1 MTDRKKALLSTL
13 QATKLV
19 CVIRIRNCESLV
31 PVMEAL
37 YRGGVKIIEITSTTP
52 SFDLQ
57 IRAIR
62 EAFSLRPD
70 CFVGAG
76 TILTKNQADL
86 AAQARADFL
95 VSPVFDE
102 EVFNHCK
109 SLGLP
114 VMPGCMTPSESYR
127 AWKAGA
133 DVVKAFPGLVCT
145 PQWFSDIRGPLPM
158 IPMIPTG
165 NVNEITAPQYIKAG
179 AIAVGV
185 GKALASE
192 EEILAHDWAAIEQ
205 HARHYIELLSQ
216 C

>member
-62 EAFSLRPD
+62 EAFSSRPD

-76 TILTKNQADL
+76 TILTTNQADL
-86 AAQARADFL
+86 AAQVGADFL

-158 IPMIPTG
+158 IPMMPTG

-192 EEILAHDWAAIEQ
+192 EEILAHDWATIEQ
-205 HARHYIELLSQ
+205 HARQYVELLSQ

>member
-1 MTDRKKALLSTL
+1 MTNRKKALLTTL

-19 CVIRIRNCESLV
+19 CVIRISNSESLV

-52 SFDLQ
+52 SFNLQ

-62 EAFSLRPD
+62 EAFSSRP
-70 CFVGAG
+70 
-76 TILTKNQADL
+76 KNQADL
-86 AAQARADFL
+86 AAQAGADFL

-158 IPMIPTG
+158 IPMMPTG

-205 HARHYIELLSQ
+205 HARQYVELLSQ

>member
-1 MTDRKKALLSTL
+1 MTDRGKALLDTL

-19 CVIRIRNCESLV
+19 CVIRIKSNESLV

-37 YRGGVKIIEITSTTP
+37 YRGGVNIIEITSTTP
-52 SFDLQ
+52 NFDQQ

-62 EAFSLRPD
+62 EAFREIPD

-76 TILTKNQADL
+76 TILSAHQADL
-86 AAQARADFL
+86 AFQAGADFL
-95 VSPVFDE
+95 VSPIFDE

-114 VMPGCMTPSESYR
+114 VMPGCMTPSELYR

-158 IPMIPTG
+158 IPMMPTG

-192 EEILAHDWAAIEQ
+192 EEIIAHDWAAIEM
-205 HARHYIELLSQ
+205 HARRYASLVG
-216 C
+216 